1 MALDEMKAQAQLI
14 QLGRALSEAEEAG
27 RGLSAYRRKLN
38 QSWSAGEVTYFN
50 RTIDDL
56 SARCSQLERSLEA
69 LRRDMQRALEDIQA
83 EEAQAE
89 AAAQQTEG

>member
-1 MALDEMKAQAQLI
+1 MALDQMKAQTQLI
-14 QLGRALSEAEEAG
+14 QLGRALAEAEEAK
-27 RGLSAYRRKLN
+27 RGLSTYRRKLN
-38 QSWSAGEVTYFN
+38 QAWSAGEVTYFN

-89 AAAQQTEG
+89 AAAGQAEG

>member
-14 QLGRALSEAEEAG
+14 QLGRALDEAEQAR
-27 RGLSAYRRKLN
+27 RGLSVYRQKLN

-50 RTIDDL
+50 RTIDSL

-69 LRRDMQRALEDIQA
+69 LRRDMQRAVEDIGA